1 MSKKII
7 ISLFFSFFI
16 VMGFPLISF
25 AQDGDVVC
33 DIPYSDLTLD
43 TDIEGEYTCQFIGY
57 SDHCTDSIN
66 KNQVFY
72 MSVSSDNEIVVYLH
86 SDKRY
91 NHYDCFGY
99 LTLSNENVVHSLK
112 NTYWHDNIQSYVTSY
127 IGINNHKIV
136 NDSDFISDYISV
148 KGTCHIVNDNT
159 DSSNRK
165 NIILQS
171 NVKVFDTY
179 ENALQYLI
187 DGSTNGMIDD
197 GKPYDID
204 DISFSS
210 FKVIPHKSASFDN
223 FYFEVRYEL
232 SPYVQNNI
240 ENATITLTQK
250 YEGSLLVDKSAG
262 SPDSSGNGYFESY
275 SYGPYSKSSTIPLKY
290 ARAGFTPYLK
300 DMVIFDYYLKDAFPI
315 GYHGFSSLDS
325 RKKMQ
330 LLGYPSW
337 QSLDILIADGI
348 NKFKPSSSRLY
359 FLGNITVNGESGKPF
374 TFCYDFLEGQ
384 GETEYI
390 PWSEEDIPD
399 PQPIVDTVVPDDEP
413 IVDSSTDGNGVNINI
428 DIDNNNGG
436 GGSGEYVDVNPDD
449 YRSFI
454 DMYKDTMGEFKTE
467 GNTFEFLKGAMSCLP
482 SDIWALIAGGL
493 GACIVISLI
502 VIFRGR

>member
-7 ISLFFSFFI
+7 LSFFFSFFI
-16 VMGFPLISF
+16 VLGIPLISS
-25 AQDGDVVC
+25 AQDGDVTC

-57 SDHCTDSIN
+57 SDSCTDTIN
-66 KNQVFY
+66 KDQVFY
-72 MSVSSDNEIVVYLH
+72 ISASSDNEIVVYLH

-99 LTLSNENVVHSLK
+99 MTLSNDNVVYSFK
-112 NTYWHDNIQSYVTSY
+112 NTYWYDNLDSYYTSY
-127 IGINNHKIV
+127 ISQSNHKV
-136 NDSDFISDYISV
+136 VKNSDYISEYISI
-148 KGTCHIVNDNT
+148 KGVRNIVNNNT
-159 DSSNRK
+159 DSDNRK
-165 NIILQS
+165 NIVLQT

-187 DGSTNGMIDD
+187 DGNTNGMLDD

-223 FYFEVRYEL
+223 FYFEVRYDL

-240 ENATITLTQK
+240 DNATITVTQK
-250 YEGSLLVDKSAG
+250 YEGSLLVEKSQDNMDV
-262 SPDSSGNGYFESY
+262 PLHSSGSFSSY
-275 SYGPYSKSSTIPLKY
+275 AYGPYSTSVTIPLKY

-300 DMVIFDYYLKDAFPI
+300 DMNVFKEYFNDSFPASYLCFDTK
-315 GYHGFSSLDS
+315 
-325 RKKMQ
+325 KKMQ
-330 LLGYPSW
+330 LLGYKNW
-337 QSLDILIADGI
+337 QTWDFTIADKI
-348 NKFKPSSSRLY
+348 KTFKPESSRLY
-359 FLGNITVNGESGKPF
+359 LIGNITVNGESGKPF

-390 PWSEEDIPD
+390 PWEEDEPN
-399 PQPIVDTVVPDDEP
+399 PEPIVDTVVPDDEP
-413 IVDSSTDGNGVNINI
+413 IVDTSTDGNGVNINI
-428 DIDNNNGG
+428 DIDNNNV

-454 DMYKDTMGEFKTE
+454 GMYKDTMGEFKTE

-482 SDIWALIAGGL
+482 ADIWALIAGGL

>member
-7 ISLFFSFFI
+7 IFLFFSFFI

-57 SDHCTDSIN
+57 SDHCTDSIK
-66 KNQVFY
+66 KNQVIY

-91 NHYDCFGY
+91 HHYDCFGY
-99 LTLSNENVVHSLK
+99 LTLSNDNVVHSLK
-112 NTYWHDNIQSYVTSY
+112 YTYWQDNIQAYFTGY
-127 IGINNHKIV
+127 INDHKIV

-148 KGTCHIVNDNT
+148 KGVCHIVNDNT

-171 NVKVFDTY
+171 NAKVFDTY

-210 FKVIPHKSASFDN
+210 FKVTPHKSASFDN
-223 FYFEVRYEL
+223 FYFDVRYEL
-232 SPYVQNNI
+232 SPYVQNNL

-250 YEGSLLVDKSAG
+250 YEGSLLVEKLEHGGVDDFAVSG
-262 SPDSSGNGYFESY
+262 SGFCNSY
-275 SYGPYSKSSTIPLKY
+275 SYGPYSKSITIPLKY
-290 ARAGFTPYLK
+290 AKAGFTPYLK
-300 DMVIFDYYLKDAFPI
+300 DMVIFDDYLKDAFPK
-315 GYHGFSSLDS
+315 GYLFFDY

-330 LLGYPSW
+330 LLGYSGW
-337 QSLDILIADGI
+337 QSLDSLIYDDV
-348 NKFKPSSSRLY
+348 FKYKPESSRLY
-359 FLGNITVNGESGKPF
+359 LIGNITVNGESGKPF

-390 PWSEEDIPD
+390 PWEEDEPN
-399 PQPIVDTVVPDDEP
+399 PEPIVDTVVPDDEP
-413 IVDSSTDGNGVNINI
+413 IVDTSTDGNGVNINI
-428 DIDNNNGG
+428 DIDNNNN

-454 DMYKDTMGEFKTE
+454 GMYKDTMGEFKTE
-467 GNTFEFLKGAMSCLP
+467 GNTFEFLKGALSH
-482 SDIWALIAGGL
+482 
-493 GACIVISLI
+493 
-502 VIFRGR
+502 